1 MERKQKELKEAE
13 MKRLEEE
20 KGRLKREKKAEDQC
34 MAGSHGA
41 EKVME
46 QRRAALVVPSPPEAG
61 QIRAP
66 PRQPERTMKG
76 ANHGLGIIIPKNC
89 AQCIVWGSD
98 YLWEPVGKTQSCQLC
113 QQLKKPC
120 RCLEEPMMERKW
132 RAEGEGHVGKRW
144 KVEMEEVQEV
154 EGVERCQNKDR
165 GLQLG
170 AEIIEVLW
178 HLNDHLALVEEELA
192 ASQEAMMEN
201 AWLLCC
207 SLIHN
212 LWRIK
217 MTLEGQRGQEE
228 RGVRGW
234 RVRRS

>member
-1 MERKQKELKEAE
+1 
-13 MKRLEEE
+13 
-20 KGRLKREKKAEDQC
+20 
-34 MAGSHGA
+34 
-41 EKVME
+41 
-46 QRRAALVVPSPPEAG
+46 
-61 QIRAP
+61 
-66 PRQPERTMKG
+66 
-76 ANHGLGIIIPKNC
+76 
-89 AQCIVWGSD
+89 
-98 YLWEPVGKTQSCQLC
+98 
-113 QQLKKPC
+113 
-120 RCLEEPMMERKW
+120 MMERKW
-132 RAEGEGHVGKRW
+132 RAEGEGCVGKRW
-144 KVEMEEVQEV
+144 KVETEEVQEA